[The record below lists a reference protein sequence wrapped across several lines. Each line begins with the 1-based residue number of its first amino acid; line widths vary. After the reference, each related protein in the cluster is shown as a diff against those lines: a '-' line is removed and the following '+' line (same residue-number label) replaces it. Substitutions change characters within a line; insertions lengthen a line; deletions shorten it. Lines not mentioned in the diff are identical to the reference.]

1 MVLIRRILLTGKK
14 SLFKKIRLSTKYEY
28 LFDKN
33 NVQLKKKFVIT
44 PTPQYSNI
52 PNLIKMGSSHD
63 GLPSFW
69 L

>member
-33 NVQLKKKFVIT
+33 NVQLKKKIRHHSNT
-44 PTPQYSNI
+44 PVLQYSEFN
-52 PNLIKMGSSHD
+52 
-63 GLPSFW
+63 
-69 L
+69 